1 MGTALTYLSGFG
13 NEHVSEAIP
22 GALPQGRNSPQR
34 APLGLYTEVFSGTA
48 FTQPRAVTRRSWVY
62 RIRPSAVHPA
72 FRRMNNGLLR
82 SAPFTET
89 EPNPNRMRWDPPP
102 PPTEPTDFVAGLNT
116 IGGNG
121 DTLTQAGVGI
131 HLYAANTSMTDR
143 YFMNADGELLFVPR
157 HGSVLLHTEMGPLEV
172 APGEIAVVPR
182 GIRFRVELLD
192 STASGY
198 LCENYGAAFT
208 LPERGLIGASGLANE
223 RDFLAP
229 TAAFEDR
236 DEPVQVVQK
245 FGGNL
250 WVADYDHSP
259 LDVVGWHGS
268 LYPYKYDLAR
278 FMVISSVSFDHSDP
292 SIYTVL
298 TAPTDT
304 PGLANVDFVAFPSR
318 WLVAEDTYRPPYF
331 HRNIMSEFMG
341 LIRGSFEA
349 KAEGFVP
356 GGSSLHNTY
365 ASHGNDAET
374 FEKGSTAQLVP
385 QKLPDTLAF
394 MLETRWTVRITRHA
408 LNTEYRQPDYDHAWS
423 GLKRAFEVGDPL
435 TR

>member
-22 GALPQGRNSPQR
+22 GALPQGQNSPQR
-34 APLGLYTEVFSGTA
+34 APLGLYAEVFSGTA
-48 FTQPRAVTRRSWVY
+48 FTQPRAVSRRTWVY
-62 RIRPSAVHPA
+62 RIRPSALHPE
-72 FRRMNNGLLR
+72 FRRMENGLLR

-102 PPTEPTDFVAGLNT
+102 PPTESTDFVAGLNT
-116 IGGNG
+116 VGGNG
-121 DTLTQAGVGI
+121 DTLTQAGIGI

-157 HGSVLLHTEMGPLEV
+157 EGSVLLHTELGRLEV

-182 GIRFRVELLD
+182 GLRFRVELLD
-192 STASGY
+192 ATASGY

-356 GGSSLHNTY
+356 GGVSLHNTF
-365 ASHGNDAET
+365 ASHGSDAET
-374 FEKGSTAQLVP
+374 FEQAITAQLGP
-385 QKLPDTLAF
+385 RKLPDTLAF
-394 MLETRWTVRITRHA
+394 MLETRWTVRLTRHA
-408 LNTEYRQPDYDHAWS
+408 LHADYRQPDYDHAWA
-423 GLKRAFEVGDPL
+423 GLGRAFHAGDPV

>member
-48 FTQPRAVTRRSWVY
+48 FTQPRAVTRRTWVY
-62 RIRPSAVHPA
+62 RIRPSAAHPA

-102 PPTEPTDFVAGLNT
+102 PPTEPTDFVSGLT
-116 IGGNG
+116 TVGGNG
-121 DTLTQAGVGI
+121 DTLTQAGIGI
-131 HLYAANTSMTDR
+131 HLYAANTSMADR
-143 YFMNADGELLFVPR
+143 YFMNADGELLFAPR
-157 HGSVLLHTEMGPLEV
+157 HGPLLLHTELGRLDV

-182 GIRFRVELLD
+182 GIRFRVELLG
-192 STASGY
+192 SSASGY

-259 LDVVGWHGS
+259 LDVVGWHGN

-298 TAPTDT
+298 SAPTDT
-304 PGLANVDFVAFPSR
+304 PGLANVDFVVFPAR

-331 HRNIMSEFMG
+331 HRNIMAEFMG

-374 FEKGSTAQLVP
+374 FEKASTAELRP

-394 MLETRWTVRITRHA
+394 MLETRWTVRLTRHA
-408 LNTEYRQPDYDHAWS
+408 LNAEYRQPDYDHAWA
-423 GLKRAFEVGDPL
+423 GLKRAFEDGDPVA
-435 TR
+435 R

>member
-22 GALPQGRNSPQR
+22 GALPHGQNSPQR

-48 FTQPRAVTRRSWVY
+48 FTQPRAVTRRTWAY
-62 RIRPSAVHPA
+62 RIRPSALHPE

-116 IGGNG
+116 VGGNG

-157 HGSVLLHTEMGPLEV
+157 DGPVLLHTEMGRLEV

-236 DEPVQVVQK
+236 DRPVQVVQK

-259 LDVVGWHGS
+259 LDVVGWHGT

-356 GGSSLHNTY
+356 GGVSLHNTY

-374 FEKGSTAQLVP
+374 FEKAVTAELRP

-394 MLETRWTVRITRHA
+394 MLETRWTVRLTRHA
-408 LNTEYRQPDYDHAWS
+408 LTAEYRQPGYDDAWA
-423 GLKRAFEVGDPL
+423 GLKRTFEPGEPVAQ
-435 TR
+435 

>member
-48 FTQPRAVTRRSWVY
+48 FTQPRAVTRRTWVY
-62 RIRPSAVHPA
+62 RIRPSAAHPA

-102 PPTEPTDFVAGLNT
+102 PPTEPTDFVSGLT
-116 IGGNG
+116 TVGGNG
-121 DTLTQAGVGI
+121 DTLTQAGIGI
-131 HLYAANTSMTDR
+131 HLYAANTSMADR
-143 YFMNADGELLFVPR
+143 YFMNADGELLFAPR
-157 HGSVLLHTEMGPLEV
+157 HGPLLLHTELGRLDV

-182 GIRFRVELLD
+182 GIRFRVELLG
-192 STASGY
+192 SSASGY

-259 LDVVGWHGS
+259 LDVVGWHGN

-298 TAPTDT
+298 SAPTDT
-304 PGLANVDFVAFPSR
+304 PGLANVDFVVFPAR

-331 HRNIMSEFMG
+331 HRNIMAEFMG

-349 KAEGFVP
+349 KAEGFGAGRVEP
-356 GGSSLHNTY
+356 
-365 ASHGNDAET
+365 
-374 FEKGSTAQLVP
+374 AQHVC
-385 QKLPDTLAF
+385 LA
-394 MLETRWTVRITRHA
+394 
-408 LNTEYRQPDYDHAWS
+408 RQ
-423 GLKRAFEVGDPL
+423 
-435 TR
+435 